1 MGREKYWM
9 SKNMGVNY
17 GSENYHVILEIS
29 VYLYF
34 LVLKSNGKNLQYP
47 PSGFVF
53 IHSSY
58 WQTKYYILY

>member
-1 MGREKYWM
+1 
-9 SKNMGVNY
+9 MGVNY